1 MEHSL
6 EMNESARRWGALWSF
21 DPAAWAMNET
31 QQTPVYE
38 AALRATG
45 LERGARV
52 LDVGC
57 GTGVFLRL
65 CADRGAD
72 VAGVDAAAG
81 LLDLAHIRV
90 PDADL
95 RQADMVDLPYAD
107 DTFDVVTG
115 FSSFFFAD
123 DIVRALSEA
132 RRVARP
138 GAAVV
143 AEVFGHPD
151 RCDLEH
157 VKAAVAPV
165 REGEREYWRPDAVE
179 LLLPETGLQFEQAF
193 DVDCVYR
200 YPDAAAL
207 TQAMLAA
214 GGAGLLAGPER
225 VEAVRAAI
233 LDALAHCRQDDG
245 SYHVANEW
253 HVVIARA

>member
-1 MEHSL
+1 M
-6 EMNESARRWGALWSF
+6 
-21 DPAAWAMNET
+21 
-31 QQTPVYE
+31 
-38 AALRATG
+38 
-45 LERGARV
+45 
-52 LDVGC
+52 
-57 GTGVFLRL
+57 
-65 CADRGAD
+65 
-72 VAGVDAAAG
+72 
-81 LLDLAHIRV
+81 

-95 RQADMVDLPYAD
+95 CQADMVDLPYAD
-107 DTFDVVTG
+107 DSFDLVTG

-151 RCDLEH
+151 RCDLER

-179 LLLPETGLQFEQAF
+179 LVLPEAGLRFEQAF

-207 TQAMLAA
+207 TEAMLAA

-225 VEAVRAAI
+225 VDAVRAAI
-233 LDALAHCRQDDG
+233 LDALAHCRRADG

-253 HVVIARA
+253 HVVVARA